1 MACFISRAWKDITK
15 TRNAN
20 SFDSLTKLGDIGS
33 PLDYL
38 LRHMSIEQQQ
48 CDGENKKNS
57 HNQPLRGWA
66 PGAGVNLRLLS
77 TPKLMTIKYSF
88 SSFHLLLQQVCYCVC
103 VCVWVCAIYWFTVKK
118 PHTKHQLEG
127 KRKRERERER
137 EKAANWNEQYSNLV
151 PEYTHGVILF
161 LSWL

>member
-1 MACFISRAWKDITK
+1 MITK

-103 VCVWVCAIYWFTVKK
+103 VCVSMRNLLIYGEEASHKAPARGEEK
-118 PHTKHQLEG
+118 
-127 KRKRERERER
+127 ERER